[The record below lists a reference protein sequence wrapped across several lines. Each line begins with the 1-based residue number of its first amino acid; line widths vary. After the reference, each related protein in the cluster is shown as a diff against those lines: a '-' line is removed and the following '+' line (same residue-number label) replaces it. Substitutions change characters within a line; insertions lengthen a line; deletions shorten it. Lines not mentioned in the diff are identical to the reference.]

1 MEWAN
6 GFSARYYYTVVDA
19 ASWRDLRRYKLTGG
33 SISKTTDSL
42 MESADLNLKDIP
54 TENEIW
60 IRVWLDARQKGDG
73 AHEALFTGLLSIPG
87 VEWDGT
93 RHSYNA
99 ECYSVLKPAADILL
113 PRGWFAAEGMS
124 GAELAAG
131 LLGVGAAPVVY
142 DDNSPLLE
150 SSIVS
155 ESGENNLSM
164 AQKIVS
170 AIGWRI
176 RISGRGEIRICPKG
190 LEPDVNLD
198 SLNNDII
205 EVEMSDQRDWFNC
218 PNVFRATYQ
227 DITAVAR
234 DDDPDSPYSTVA
246 RGREIW
252 KEDKT
257 CNLNTNESIEQ
268 YVARRLKEEQS
279 PARICNY
286 SRRFVPDLYPGD
298 AIRLHYPAQN
308 IDGDFRIK
316 SQQIDLGYAAR
327 TAEEVE
333 ILIAMHEGTVRDRL
347 LVDNTGDYIVTDD
360 GYAIEIA

>member
-1 MEWAN
+1 MEWKD

-19 ASWRDLRRYKLTGG
+19 ASWRDLQRYKLTGG

-42 MESADLNLKDIP
+42 MESADINMTDIP
-54 TENEIW
+54 TEKEVW
-60 IRVWLDARQKGDG
+60 IRIWLDAKQKSDG

-87 VEWDGT
+87 VEWNGT

-99 ECYSVLKPAADILL
+99 ECYSVLKPAADVLL
-113 PRGWFAAEGMS
+113 PRGWFAQEGLS
-124 GAELAAG
+124 GAELAAS

-142 DDNSPLLE
+142 DDNSPMLE
-150 SSIVS
+150 SSIVA

-164 AQKIVS
+164 ARKIVS

-176 RISGRGEIRICPKG
+176 RISGRGEIRICPKS
-190 LEPDVNLD
+190 LEAAVKLD
-198 SLNNDII
+198 SIDNDIV
-205 EVEMSDQRDWFNC
+205 ELEMSYQRNWFNC

-227 DITAVAR
+227 NNTAVAR
-234 DDDPDSPYSTVA
+234 DDDPESPYSTVA

-252 KEDKT
+252 KEDTT

-268 YVARRLKEEQS
+268 YVKRRLKEEQS

-286 SRRFVPDLYPGD
+286 SRRFVPNLYPGD

-308 IDGDFRIK
+308 IDGVFCIR
-316 SQQIDLGYAAR
+316 SQHIDLGYSAR
-327 TAEEVE
+327 TTEETE
-333 ILIAMHEGTVRDRL
+333 ILIAV
-347 LVDNTGDYIVTDD
+347 
-360 GYAIEIA
+360 